1 MPNTIFHHNA
11 ATTPCLRLASIVA
24 ATGAAMIGFAAAGQS
39 IRDRLDEDRFL
50 REVTELRLPE
60 VLERY
65 VESNPAADSATSAIY
80 RLASARMRLA
90 DPALKP
96 EAVEAAFERV
106 SEARRALIDGHP
118 HDTRLATWL
127 ADQAADLLFVVYP
140 IEATAL
146 SAEYGLP
153 TDSQRQ
159 RASRVAAEMIDLMD
173 EAEIAIQEAIMN
185 LESQPGYENDIA
197 LQLQR
202 RRLARDERDRR
213 IPFLLGVAA
222 CLHAEFNLADPS
234 QRMERLRL
242 AADLLS
248 TLADE
253 LEGAV
258 RTRARLYAA
267 RALARLGRSDECAA
281 LLDDVLNG
289 PDASRTDLFAAR
301 MIDAIREQEVNGHE
315 AALAMLASMQRDYEN
330 ADGMFF
336 RLLVADRRFL
346 ILRGVAERV
355 GAAEREQAY
364 VDAFAA
370 YTDLLD
376 ADFGVPRGTLQ
387 SIVFE
392 RLTNAAGPET
402 PADRLP
408 PIVKVARAERL
419 TRDPET
425 LQQGIDLFNEAI
437 EHGGL
442 DERTRAI
449 GRFGLARAL
458 HAADRRKEAADLF
471 LALAADHPTDPQA
484 ERAVEIAATI
494 LADLHRADPR
504 DATVESSLGEAISL
518 LLAKYPTSNAIDQWR
533 LFAGEHR
540 LRRGRFDEAR
550 DALNAIP
557 MGSPEWLASRVALA
571 EVTREEVRVEHDGA
585 KRAALNERLRAEAVE
600 ARNLIVPTRDREADR
615 DRARALNDELA
626 RLDVLEAEALL
637 DLGRAAEAIERLAG
651 FGPHAEVP
659 RSLLAEALSLRV
671 KALHRAG
678 RVSEAAGEVR
688 RFLGEIPDRIGEI
701 APDMLDALKADVE
714 AIVDRGDQDAARR
727 KAVDELVPLAQEL
740 EAWMRGRAIGDHSAA
755 LLRIR
760 IGDAY
765 RLGAMWT
772 EALGQYDSALLLL
785 PDTLEAT
792 LGRAECLLALDRL
805 AESIEAFKRIAA
817 STRAE
822 RGESFW
828 LAELR
833 LLQILDR
840 ADRNTRQIAPRIA
853 QLRQLDPTLGGERL
867 RVAFEAL
874 LLKHQ

>member
-1 MPNTIFHHNA
+1 MQNTIFNPDP
-11 ATTPCLRLASIVA
+11 ATTPRRRFAFSLA
-24 ATGAAMIGFAAAGQS
+24 ATVATLIGFVAAGQS

-60 VLERY
+60 VLRRY
-65 VESNPAADSATSAIY
+65 VESNPATDSATEATY
-80 RLASARMRLA
+80 RLASERMRLA
-90 DPALKP
+90 DPALTP

-106 SEARRALIDGHP
+106 SVARRALIDGHP
-118 HDTRLATWL
+118 HDARLATWL
-127 ADQAADLLFVVYP
+127 ADQAADLFFVVYP
-140 IEATAL
+140 IDATAL
-146 SAEYGLP
+146 AAEYGLP
-153 TDSQRQ
+153 TESQRQ
-159 RASRVAAEMIDLMD
+159 RASRVAAEMIELMD
-173 EAEIAIQEAIMN
+173 EAEIAIQEAIIN

-222 CLHAEFNLADPS
+222 CLHAEFNVTDRA
-234 QRMERLRL
+234 QRIERLRL

-248 TLADE
+248 PLADV

-267 RALARLGRSDECAA
+267 RALAHLGRIEECAA
-281 LLDDVLNG
+281 LLADVRND
-289 PDASRTDLFAAR
+289 PDASRTDRFAAR
-301 MIDAIREQEVNGHE
+301 MIDAMREAEASGHE
-315 AALAMLASMQRDYEN
+315 AALAMLVSMQGEYEN
-330 ADGMFF
+330 ADGVFF
-336 RLLVADRRFL
+336 RLLIADRRFL
-346 ILRGVAERV
+346 FLRDVAKWA

-376 ADFGVPRGTLQ
+376 ADLGVPREALQ

-419 TRDPET
+419 TRDPAT
-425 LQQGIDLFNEAI
+425 LQQGIDLFSEAL

-442 DERTRAI
+442 DERTQAI

-458 HAADRRKEAADLF
+458 HAADRRRDAADLF

-504 DATVESSLGEAISL
+504 DAAVESSLDAAIAL
-518 LLAKYPTSNAIDQWR
+518 LLEKYPTSNAIDQWR

-540 LRRGRFDEAR
+540 LRRGRFDESR

-557 MGSPEWLASRVALA
+557 MGSAEWLASRVALA
-571 EVTREEVRVEHDGA
+571 EVTREEVRAEDDGA
-585 KRAALNERLRAEAVE
+585 KRTELNERLRREAVE
-600 ARNLIVPTRDREADR
+600 ARNLIVPARDREADR
-615 DRARALNDELA
+615 DRARALADELA

-637 DLGRAAEAIERLAG
+637 ELGRAGEAIERLAG

-701 APDMLDALKADVE
+701 APEMLDALRADVE
-714 AIVDRGDQDAARR
+714 AIVDRGEHDAARR

-740 EAWMRGRAIGDHSAA
+740 EAWMRGRAIGDQSAA

-785 PDTLEAT
+785 PDSLEAT
-792 LGRAECLLALDRL
+792 LGRAECLFAMDRL

-840 ADRNTRQIAPRIA
+840 ADRNTHQIAPRIA
-853 QLRQLDPTLGGERL
+853 QLRQLDPTLGGEQL